1 MTAGDALGLW
11 ANLPRLRARRLLDE
25 INLHDRKLTADA
37 MYDLVLAA
45 TGSQD
50 EAERATK
57 EMMHARL
64 RSGEVPE

>member
-11 ANLPRLRARRLLDE
+11 ANIPRLRARRLLDE
-25 INLHDRKLTADA
+25 HHLHGRKLTPDG

-45 TGSQD
+45 TGSVD